1 MTAPVLHARHRHG
14 IPAGDDA
21 LLSLPEAQPVIKRI
35 AASVDMDYPRRAEHI
50 RRVATI
56 AVRAKLRPTNNYARP
71 TLFLSPANTT
81 GPADATIPSRNVGRA
96 S

>member
-1 MTAPVLHARHRHG
+1 MTAPILHARHRHG
-14 IPAGDDA
+14 VPAGDDA

-35 AASVDMDYPRRAEHI
+35 AASVDINYPCREEHI
-50 RRVATI
+50 KRIATI
-56 AVRAKLRPTNNYARP
+56 AVRAKVNPTNKFARP
-71 TLFLSPANTT
+71 TLFINTT

>member
-1 MTAPVLHARHRHG
+1 MTTPILHARHRHG
-14 IPAGDDA
+14 VPAGDDA

-35 AASVDMDYPRRAEHI
+35 AASVDIDYPRREEHI
-50 RRVATI
+50 KRIATI
-56 AVRAKLRPTNNYARP
+56 AVRAKVNDNKFARP
-71 TLFLSPANTT
+71 TLFINTT